1 MTAQH
6 DPLKEAMNVTF
17 EAQAISAS
25 LSDELERLAESGVHN
40 PNALHRLSRIANA
53 CSRLL
58 NDVAS
63 EIEDVSTEIEG
74 LRRADA
80 ARREGRPLK

>member
-1 MTAQH
+1 MTPEH
-6 DPLKEAMNVTF
+6 DPLKEAIDITV
-17 EAQAISAS
+17 EARSISET

-58 NDVAS
+58 SDVAS

-74 LRRADA
+74 LRRAG
-80 ARREGRPLK
+80 REAG